1 MFRPFTSRL
10 AGLSFILVLVEPS
23 SRSLCTEFTPKS
35 AGFQVAEK
43 ACLWMPPS
51 FRRLMQR
58 FMPDLERGVS
68 RVTENRLL
76 AAPERLRLESEVLDR
91 ASEVVGKLQSRPKF
105 REVGEDLGVLAQ
117 MIYILNLPDVEGSSA
132 DEIAALDT
140 AVRWNSASFRV
151 VVYDSSEPDAGA
163 EAVRTQ
169 LRETRNRRAI
179 LSERFRQSY
188 LRATLGNSPA
198 KLDPRSPLYGVAS
211 LVYSHSINDVARV
224 WLWIWR
230 AAHGDMSGRP
240 SWGSQPE

>member
-1 MFRPFTSRL
+1 
-10 AGLSFILVLVEPS
+10 
-23 SRSLCTEFTPKS
+23 
-35 AGFQVAEK
+35 
-43 ACLWMPPS
+43 
-51 FRRLMQR
+51 MQR

-68 RVTENRLL
+68 RVTENLL
-76 AAPERLRLESEVLDR
+76 ENLLLTAPERLRLESEVLDR
-91 ASEVVGKLQSRPKF
+91 ASEIVGKLQSRPKF

-132 DEIAALDT
+132 DEIHALDT

-151 VVYDSSEPDAGA
+151 VVYDSSEPDIGA

-169 LRETRNRRAI
+169 LREARNRRAI
-179 LSERFRQSY
+179 LSERFRQSHW
-188 LRATLGNSPA
+188 RATLGNSPGNSPA

-211 LVYSHSINDVARV
+211 LVYSHSINDVARI

-240 SWGSQPE
+240 SWGSRSE